1 MPKSISQTWLCL
13 CFLYLLTGLA
23 QTARS
28 QEGSET
34 NAYSDV
40 KKNAESVGI
49 NVDKLAH
56 ATAALQ
62 SLVDNKK
69 IAGAVMMVSRRGK
82 LVLADSVGVGSLDS
96 KQPMQLDSIFRI
108 YSMTKA
114 VTSVA
119 AMQMVESGKLDLDA
133 PISKYMPEF
142 ASVKDG
148 TGKTASQSPT
158 VRDLLRHTSGLTYG
172 IFGDTP
178 VDRQYRAVGILS
190 RNDSNKV
197 FVEKLGKLPL
207 QYQPATKFHY
217 SVSVDVLGRLV
228 EVVSGNS
235 LDEQFTKNIF
245 TPLGMKDTGFYV
257 PDGKA
262 SRLVDNF
269 GPNTEGGLRTTE
281 QAATSQ
287 FLRNPTFLSGGGG
300 LVSTAGDY
308 MRFCQMLC
316 GLGEFRGVRLLK
328 EETVHEMTRDQLPKV
343 AYPIEVNGTKREG
356 VGFGLGFSVV
366 VEPIP
371 GFEYVPKGEYGWGG
385 AASTHF
391 WISPKQELAVVVLS
405 QFMPFTFQCES
416 AVKPLIYSALETESS
431 K

>member
-1 MPKSISQTWLCL
+1 MPKSISRTSL
-13 CFLYLLTGLA
+13 CFCLLFPLA
-23 QTARS
+23 ALVQTARC
-28 QEGSET
+28 QEATES
-34 NAYSDV
+34 NAYSDAR
-40 KKNAESVGI
+40 KNAESVGI
-49 NVDKLAH
+49 NVAKLAQ

-69 IAGAVMMVSRRGK
+69 IAGAVIMVSRRGK
-82 LVLADSVGVGSLDS
+82 VVLADSVGLGSLES

-119 AMQMVESGKLDLDA
+119 AMQMVESGKLDLDT

-142 ASVKDG
+142 ASVKDSSA
-148 TGKTASQSPT
+148 TSQSPT

-178 VDRQYRAVGILS
+178 VDRQYRAAGILS

-197 FVEKLGKLPL
+197 LVEKLGKLPL
-207 QYQPATKFHY
+207 QFQPATKFHY

-235 LDEQFTKNIF
+235 IDEQFTKNIF
-245 TPLGMKDTGFYV
+245 APLGMKDTGFYV
-257 PDGKA
+257 PDGKS

-269 GPNTEGGLRTTE
+269 GPDAEGGLRTTE

-328 EETVHEMTRDQLPKV
+328 EESVREMTRDQLPKV
-343 AYPIEVNGTKREG
+343 AYPIEVNGIKREG

-391 WISPKQELAVVVLS
+391 WISPKHELAVVVLS

-416 AVKPLIYSALETESS
+416 AVKPLIYSAMETGSS